1 MAYSRFSKQSNW
13 YCFWSSMG
21 GEDSTYKLPI
31 RRLKR
36 NQVFEICDMPCYHV
50 TYGEIID
57 RGIPAIIDDIRLFY
71 DYPHGDWP
79 AKKPTEKEMMMM
91 YDYIKRFIQDVDD
104 HFKTW
109 NFFMFEW
116 YYPIRNKAHRIWK
129 KITNK

>member
-21 GEDSTYKLPI
+21 GEDSTYKLPT

-36 NQVFEICDMPCYHV
+36 NQVFEICDMPCYRV

>member
-1 MAYSRFSKQSNW
+1 MKI
-13 YCFWSSMG
+13 G
-21 GEDSTYKLPI
+21 
-31 RRLKR
+31 LK
-36 NQVFEICDMPCYHV
+36 E
-50 TYGEIID
+50 EK
-57 RGIPAIIDDIRLFY
+57 
-71 DYPHGDWP
+71 
-79 AKKPTEKEMMMM
+79 AKDKAKEKVKEKEKETAKEKPTEKEMMMM

>member
-1 MAYSRFSKQSNW
+1 
-13 YCFWSSMG
+13 
-21 GEDSTYKLPI
+21 
-31 RRLKR
+31 
-36 NQVFEICDMPCYHV
+36 
-50 TYGEIID
+50 
-57 RGIPAIIDDIRLFY
+57 
-71 DYPHGDWP
+71 
-79 AKKPTEKEMMMM
+79 M